1 MKTVTVLVS
10 TYNGQKYL
18 SKQLDS
24 LISQVGVDMKIIV
37 RDDGSS
43 DGTRQ
48 ILRNYAQTYSNIQLL
63 FEDNCG
69 AEESFNKLCQY
80 SLQQD
85 LTDYYAFCDQ
95 DDVWDNDKLS
105 IAIQSLEKFDLSIY
119 CKVNNKSFHDNWIYI
134 ICSFMGNVFYDSSAH
149 IQYRQHNSNLS
160 GHKTTG
166 LGLLRSRLYRP
177 FKGNLGHD
185 FEFLAIQ
192 LLQVSFE
199 NTLSDKYK
207 IARNIANYR
216 TNIISRLFLFFSP
229 SYCTGNFV
237 KDLCIRYRILF
248 NCL

>member
-105 IAIQSLEKFDLSIY
+105 IAIQSLEKFDHLVPNLYFSNLRMVDDTLSYIRDFYNEKEVDIDNKLSLVQIFTYGCTCVFNQSALSIY
-119 CKVNNKSFHDNWIYI
+119 CKAVSYTH
-134 ICSFMGNVFYDSSAH
+134 
-149 IQYRQHNSNLS
+149 LTLP
-160 GHKTTG
+160 TTP
-166 LGLLRSRLYRP
+166 Y
-177 FKGNLGHD
+177 
-185 FEFLAIQ
+185 
-192 LLQVSFE
+192 V
-199 NTLSDKYK
+199 
-207 IARNIANYR
+207 
-216 TNIISRLFLFFSP
+216 
-229 SYCTGNFV
+229 
-237 KDLCIRYRILF
+237 
-248 NCL
+248 

>member
-105 IAIQSLEKFDLSIY
+105 IAIQSLEKFDHLVPNLY
-119 CKVNNKSFHDNWIYI
+119 F
-134 ICSFMGNVFYDSSAH
+134 
-149 IQYRQHNSNLS
+149 SNL
-160 GHKTTG
+160 
-166 LGLLRSRLYRP
+166 RMV
-177 FKGNLGHD
+177 D
-185 FEFLAIQ
+185 D
-192 LLQVSFE
+192 
-199 NTLSDKYK
+199 TLSYIRDFYNEKEVD
-207 IARNIANYR
+207 IDNILNHLKNTYL
-216 TNIISRLFLFFSP
+216 NIL
-229 SYCTGNFV
+229 
-237 KDLCIRYRILF
+237 
-248 NCL
+248 

>member
-80 SLQQD
+80 SLPLIPQHYN
-85 LTDYYAFCDQ
+85 LTLF
-95 DDVWDNDKLS
+95 
-105 IAIQSLEKFDLSIY
+105 I
-119 CKVNNKSFHDNWIYI
+119 
-134 ICSFMGNVFYDSSAH
+134 SS
-149 IQYRQHNSNLS
+149 
-160 GHKTTG
+160 
-166 LGLLRSRLYRP
+166 
-177 FKGNLGHD
+177 
-185 FEFLAIQ
+185 
-192 LLQVSFE
+192 
-199 NTLSDKYK
+199 
-207 IARNIANYR
+207 
-216 TNIISRLFLFFSP
+216 
-229 SYCTGNFV
+229 
-237 KDLCIRYRILF
+237 
-248 NCL
+248 